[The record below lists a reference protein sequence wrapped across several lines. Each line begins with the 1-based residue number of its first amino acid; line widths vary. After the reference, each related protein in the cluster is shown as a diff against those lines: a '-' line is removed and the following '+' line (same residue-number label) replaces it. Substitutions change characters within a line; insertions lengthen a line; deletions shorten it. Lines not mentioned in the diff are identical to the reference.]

1 MTKAGDLPIAESY
14 GSRTPARVNGG
25 ICDLLR
31 HCAFCEQSS

>member
-25 ICDLLR
+25 ICDPAATLR
-31 HCAFCEQSS
+31 VL